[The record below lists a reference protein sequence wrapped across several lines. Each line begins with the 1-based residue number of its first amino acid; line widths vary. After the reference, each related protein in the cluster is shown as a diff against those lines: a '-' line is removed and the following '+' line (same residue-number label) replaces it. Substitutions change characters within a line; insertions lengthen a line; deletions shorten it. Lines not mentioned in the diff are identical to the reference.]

1 MTTDYFLLT
10 IPRRLFILS
19 GRERDLR
26 AAEILLKNFP
36 FSAHVMNKAEAAC
49 AAVEPGGRA
58 PLNYFNYFTEIEDA
72 FIRRRGR
79 HLLLSPMDWAL
90 IESWKEMGVPLHVA
104 LRGIEKSFDSY
115 ESKPRKR
122 SVKSLFYCQ
131 EEVEAQFAE
140 WLESQTGAHAAGSTT
155 SAEGGAAGAAAAPA
169 DEGGRGL
176 PFPRS
181 VIAAHLAECI
191 AGLARSLEKRRASG
205 AGEEDAVSEALA
217 RAAARLGELAEDFNR
232 AARPDAE
239 LLEGSLTDLEA
250 LIDRALRST
259 LTPDALEAARA
270 GASEQLRP
278 YKSRMERA
286 TYEQTLDNLLAKSLR
301 EAAGVPRLSLF
312 YL

>member
-1 MTTDYFLLT
+1 
-10 IPRRLFILS
+10 
-19 GRERDLR
+19 
-26 AAEILLKNFP
+26 
-36 FSAHVMNKAEAAC
+36 MNKAEAAR
-49 AAVEPGGRA
+49 AAVEPEGRA

-122 SVKSLFYCQ
+122 TIKSLFYCQ

-140 WLESQTGAHAAGSTT
+140 WLESQTGAQAPKT
-155 SAEGGAAGAAAAPA
+155 AESDLPRVGADTV

-176 PFPRS
+176 PFPRE
-181 VIAAHLAECI
+181 VIAAHLAECRE
-191 AGLARSLEKRRASG
+191 GLARALEKRSAAG
-205 AGEEDAVSEALA
+205 ANALTEALA
-217 RAAARLGELAEDFNR
+217 RAAARLGELAEDFGR

-239 LLEGSLTDLEA
+239 LLESSLTDLEA
-250 LIDRALRST
+250 LLDRALRSA
-259 LTPDALEAARA
+259 LSDAEVEAARA
-270 GASEQLRP
+270 SAAEQLRP
-278 YKSRMERA
+278 YKARMERA

>member
-1 MTTDYFLLT
+1 LT

-19 GRERDLR
+19 GQSRVLITS
-26 AAEILLKNFP
+26 EILLKNFP
-36 FSAHVMNKAEAAC
+36 FSVQVMNKAEAAR
-49 AAVEPGGRA
+49 AAVEPGGQS

-122 SVKSLFYCQ
+122 TVKSLFYCQ

-140 WLESQTGAHAAGSTT
+140 WVESQTGAQTPATV
-155 SAEGGAAGAAAAPA
+155 SAESDAVPGATETI
-169 DEGGRGL
+169 DEGGRSL
-176 PFPRS
+176 PFPRA
-181 VIAAHLAECI
+181 VIAAHLADCTE
-191 AGLARSLEKRRASG
+191 GLTRSLEKRRAAGSG
-205 AGEEDAVSEALA
+205 EDALTEALA
-217 RAAARLGELAEDFNR
+217 RAAARLGELADDFGR
-232 AARPDAE
+232 TARPDAE
-239 LLEGSLTDLEA
+239 LLESSLTDLEA
-250 LIDRALRST
+250 LIDRALSS
-259 LTPDALEAARA
+259 ALSAEAVAAARA
-270 GASEQLRP
+270 EAAEQLRP
-278 YKSRMERA
+278 YKARMERA